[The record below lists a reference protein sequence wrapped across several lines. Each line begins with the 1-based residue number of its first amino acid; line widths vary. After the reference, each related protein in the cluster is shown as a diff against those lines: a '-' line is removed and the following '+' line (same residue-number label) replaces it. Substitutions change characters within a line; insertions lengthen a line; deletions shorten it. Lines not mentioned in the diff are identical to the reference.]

1 MKKNIFLAS
10 FTLLITSAIFSQH
23 KNQIYQFDQ
32 GASPRDHSLDFERM
46 RLHVEFEPEKG
57 LVKGKITHFFT
68 PIRQKVD
75 TFYLDGPGI
84 SVKEAKLNGQKI
96 NYKTDANG
104 ITFFPSKALV
114 LGEKDS
120 LVISYEAFPRK
131 GIYFIGWNDPKN
143 VSRKQIW
150 TQGQGIDN
158 RHWFPCYDTP
168 NDKLITEVYVKFNK
182 DYKVL
187 SNGVK
192 VVEKELSDGTKLWHY
207 KMSHPHPSYLV
218 MLGIGKYDI
227 KETKS
232 KSGVPLRQWYYPEWK
247 NRVEYTYKYNEK
259 IFDFLETEI
268 GVSYPWESYS
278 QIPVQDFM
286 FGAMENTSA
295 TLFGD
300 FFEVDARGF
309 NDRNYVS
316 VNAHELAHQW
326 FGDFVSARSPNSH
339 WLQESFATHYN
350 IIAERECF
358 GQDHFDWA
366 RRQAQN
372 SAINTL
378 DKKSIS
384 HSETPTSN
392 IYQKGSQVLEMLKYV
407 TGREGFNRSIKRYLL
422 NHKYANVDSDD
433 LLNAFQ
439 DELGMSLDWFWDE
452 WVYRGGEPLFSVV
465 SEDITKDGKR
475 FTQFEVKQI
484 QQMNDLLGLFK
495 MPIVF
500 EVHYSDGTTES
511 KTEWIEKE
519 THLIK
524 VPNTGNKPIDFVLF
538 DPNSE
543 ILKTVIF
550 NKPFE
555 MLKMQSLKA
564 PKMID
569 RYDAIFAMRL
579 LSIEQKRKALI
590 EAFQTNSFHAI
601 RSEIVIQLIDDTNLE
616 SINLIKSALLDKDV
630 QVRKSVIVNV
640 KKIEPT
646 LLNEYESLLQD
657 SSYITIANSLEKL
670 CFQFPQ
676 NTQKYLDKTKGIEGT
691 SGRNVIIKWLEIS
704 ANNSN
709 YDKQYMDQLV
719 AFTSNSYEF
728 LTRGN
733 AMSSLRNLNYFDEL
747 SLNNCLQACLSN
759 NGRLSGPATE
769 TVKYFMNQTKYK
781 KLIVNTIMSKNY
793 QNLEKDIIY
802 KLIQ

>member
-1 MKKNIFLAS
+1 MNKNFYLATLVVFIASSLLSQTKNKS
-10 FTLLITSAIFSQH
+10 FQ
-23 KNQIYQFDQ
+23 YDP
-32 GASPRDHSLDFERM
+32 GASPRDHNLDFISM
-46 RLHVEFEPEKG
+46 RLYVEFEPEKG

-75 TFYLDGPGI
+75 TFFLDGPGI
-84 SVKEAKLNGQKI
+84 EIKEAKLNGQAI
-96 NYKTDANG
+96 TFKTNSAG
-104 ITFFPSKALV
+104 ITFYPAKALTW
-114 LGEKDS
+114 GEKDS
-120 LVISYEAFPRK
+120 LAITYEAYPRK

-143 VSRKQIW
+143 ISRKQIW
-150 TQGQGIDN
+150 TQGQGVDN

-192 VVEKELSDGTKLWHY
+192 TAEKEQKDGTKIWHY
-207 KMSHPHPSYLV
+207 KMSHPHASYLV
-218 MLGIGKYDI
+218 MLGIGKYEI
-227 KETKS
+227 KETRS

-247 NRVEYTYKYNEK
+247 DRVEYTYKYNEK
-259 IFDFLETEI
+259 IFDFLESEI
-268 GVSYPWESYS
+268 GVPYGWESYS

-326 FGDFVSARSPNSH
+326 FGDYVSARSGNGH

-366 RRQAQN
+366 RRYAQN
-372 SAINTL
+372 TAINTP

-407 TGREGFNRSIKRYLL
+407 VGREAYNRSVKRYLL
-422 NHKYANVDSDD
+422 DHKYANVDSDD

-439 DELGMSLDWFWDE
+439 DELGTPLDWFWEE
-452 WVYRGGEPLFSVV
+452 WVFKGGEPAYAVV
-465 SEDITKDGKR
+465 AEDLSKEGKR
-475 FTQFEVKQI
+475 FTQFSVTQVH
-484 QQMNDLLGLFK
+484 QMNDVIGLFK

-500 EVHYSDGTTES
+500 EVHYTDGTTDS

-519 THLIK
+519 NHLVRIL
-524 VPNTGNKPIDFVLF
+524 NTGNKQIDYVLF

-543 ILKTVIF
+543 IMKTVNF
-550 NKPFE
+550 QKPFE
-555 MLKMQSLKA
+555 MLRSQALKA
-564 PKMID
+564 PKMLD
-569 RYDAIFAMRL
+569 RYDAVYAMRSL
-579 LSIEQKRKALI
+579 PLEQKRKALLEI
-590 EAFQTNSFHAI
+590 FQKNEFHGI
-601 RSEIVIQLIDDTNLE
+601 RSEVVAQLIDDSNAE
-616 SINLIKSALLDKDV
+616 SVQLIKQALHDKDV
-630 QVRKSVIVNV
+630 QVRKGVISNV
-640 KKIEPT
+640 KVIEPT
-646 LLNEYESLLQD
+646 LLADYETLLLD
-657 SSYITIANSLEKL
+657 SSYITIVTALEKL

-691 SGRNVIIKWLEIS
+691 SGRNVIVKWLEIA

-709 YDKQYMDQLV
+709 NDKQYIDKLTEY
-719 AFTSNSYEF
+719 TSNSYEF

-733 AMSSLRNLNYFDEL
+733 AMAALRRLNYFDAVC
-747 SLNNCLQACLSN
+747 LNNCLQASLSN
-759 NGRLSGPATE
+759 NGRLSGPASE
-769 TVKYFMNQTKYK
+769 TIRYFAAQAKYK
-781 KLIVNTIMSKNY
+781 KMIVEAIMSRDSKNW
-793 QNLEKDIIY
+793 ERDILY
-802 KLIQ
+802 RFIQ